1 METSA
6 ASLSLQSELEGLIKD
21 MRCGESFTCLGITLK
36 GERCG
41 NSLKKN
47 TRERLTELLQ
57 EIIKLLENPENDIK
71 TLLAEASS
79 LVMCARDH
87 QNQASTKL
95 NEGLEGIPAR
105 NYELPDMSF
114 SRFKFETRLAWT
126 FID

>member
-6 ASLSLQSELEGLIKD
+6 ASLSLQSELERLIKD
-21 MRCGESFTCLGITLK
+21 MRCGESFTCLGITRK

-41 NSLKKN
+41 NPPKKN

-57 EIIKLLENPENDIK
+57 EIIKLLENSENDIK

-95 NEGLEGIPAR
+95 NEWLEGISAR
-105 NYELPDMSF
+105 NYELPDVSF
-114 SRFKFETRLAWT
+114 SRFKFEARLAWT